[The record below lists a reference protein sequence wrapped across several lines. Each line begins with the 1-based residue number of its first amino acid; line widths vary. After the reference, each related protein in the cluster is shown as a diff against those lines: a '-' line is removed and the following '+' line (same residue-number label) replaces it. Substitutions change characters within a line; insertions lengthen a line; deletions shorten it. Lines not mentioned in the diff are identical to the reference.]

1 MTKSYNIYKKEYID
15 ANIQSKYK
23 NLVNGTDFN
32 ISSDIDL
39 LTCVIG
45 DIIIG
50 VITVSNTSYSI
61 VGIISATTNK
71 LSVLG
76 SVEFVQSISGSN
88 IPKITMYNNGVIVDL
103 SNATVEIKV
112 FKQ

>member
-1 MTKSYNIYKKEYID
+1 MAKTYDIYKKSYID
-15 ANIQSKYK
+15 ANMQTKYK
-23 NLVNGTDFN
+23 NLVSGTDYN

-39 LTCVIG
+39 LTCVVG

-50 VITVSNTSYSI
+50 VITVNNISYSI

-76 SVEFVQSISGSN
+76 NIEFTQSISGSN
-88 IPKITMYNNGVIVDL
+88 IPKITMYDNGIIVDL
-103 SNATVEIKV
+103 TNATFDCKV